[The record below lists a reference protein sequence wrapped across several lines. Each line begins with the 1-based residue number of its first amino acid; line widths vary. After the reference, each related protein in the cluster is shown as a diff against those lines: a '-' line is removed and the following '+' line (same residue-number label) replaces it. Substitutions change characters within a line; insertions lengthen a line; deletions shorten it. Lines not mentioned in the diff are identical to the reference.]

1 MNEEKKDFNNEGTDS
16 EKAKDNEIRNNSP
29 SIQENSKEEVSS
41 VEESD
46 ENDYANHQVE
56 ESEFK
61 VESEKENSTSSDRS
75 SSPLPELPNLEIN
88 QESEKANPTELESEK
103 SQLIDKEDD
112 VSKQNEK
119 TLIDKLYDLLTKSKI
134 VVIILL
140 CGTILAVIMA
150 ICYANLNNQ
159 LNAAIEERNEL

>member
-1 MNEEKKDFNNEGTDS
+1 MNEEKKDFNNDGTDS

-88 QESEKANPTELESEK
+88 QESEKARK
-103 SQLIDKEDD
+103 DI
-112 VSKQNEK
+112 
-119 TLIDKLYDLLTKSKI
+119 
-134 VVIILL
+134 
-140 CGTILAVIMA
+140 
-150 ICYANLNNQ
+150 
-159 LNAAIEERNEL
+159 